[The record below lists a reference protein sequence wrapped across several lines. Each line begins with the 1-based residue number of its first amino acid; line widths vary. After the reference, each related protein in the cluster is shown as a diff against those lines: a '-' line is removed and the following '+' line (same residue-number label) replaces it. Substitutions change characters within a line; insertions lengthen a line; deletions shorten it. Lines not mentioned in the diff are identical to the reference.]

1 MIWRINM
8 NRNKSISH
16 GAFYLS
22 DAVIHVE
29 NALIE
34 EVRVENESRGY
45 VLVSLKLYDDNN
57 IKYMQEV
64 RLNVGDDTIIIDEKG
79 RMLNLYDIEKG
90 MQIDADILSLMTR
103 SIPPQSFAYRIVVL
117 DKKASVTIKTDRV
130 VGVDT
135 DNGFLL
141 TGNPYDM
148 NDQFLFTI
156 SSDTVILDKN
166 NNIISLN
173 EIQPGL
179 LVRVEYAIFQT
190 LSIPPQ
196 SPAYRV
202 QII

>member
-90 MQIDADILSLMTR
+90 MQIDADISSLMTR

-173 EIQPGL
+173 EIQPGQ
-179 LVRVEYAIFQT
+179 LVRVEHAIFQT

>member
-179 LVRVEYAIFQT
+179 LVRVEHAIFQT

>member
-117 DKKASVTIKTDRV
+117 DKK
-130 VGVDT
+130 
-135 DNGFLL
+135 LL
-141 TGNPYDM
+141 LPLR
-148 NDQFLFTI
+148 Q
-156 SSDTVILDKN
+156 TVL
-166 NNIISLN
+166 
-173 EIQPGL
+173 
-179 LVRVEYAIFQT
+179 
-190 LSIPPQ
+190 
-196 SPAYRV
+196 
-202 QII
+202 

>member
-1 MIWRINM
+1 M

-173 EIQPGL
+173 EIQPGQ

>member
-1 MIWRINM
+1 M

-90 MQIDADILSLMTR
+90 MQIDADISSLMTR

-117 DKKASVTIKTDRV
+117 DKK
-130 VGVDT
+130 
-135 DNGFLL
+135 LL
-141 TGNPYDM
+141 LPLR
-148 NDQFLFTI
+148 Q
-156 SSDTVILDKN
+156 TVL
-166 NNIISLN
+166 
-173 EIQPGL
+173 
-179 LVRVEYAIFQT
+179 
-190 LSIPPQ
+190 
-196 SPAYRV
+196 
-202 QII
+202 

>member
-90 MQIDADILSLMTR
+90 MQIDADISSLMTR